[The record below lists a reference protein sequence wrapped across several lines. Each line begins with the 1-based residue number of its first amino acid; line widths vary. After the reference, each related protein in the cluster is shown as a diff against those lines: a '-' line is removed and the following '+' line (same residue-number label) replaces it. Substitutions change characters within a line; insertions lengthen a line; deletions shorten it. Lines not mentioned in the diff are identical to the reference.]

1 MKEEIKYDFNDILIK
16 PNKQGLNSRKQVKPY
31 YYDDMLPIMAA
42 PMDTVVS
49 LENAEIF
56 LKHKIT
62 PIIPR
67 NYTNVNNFNL
77 PFSDK
82 TWFAYG
88 LEEFDETFLN
98 VDKPFKSEKVV
109 NVLIDVANGHM
120 PGILERVKKCKEKYD
135 DKLMLMVGNVAN
147 PETYK
152 LLSEAGADYVRIG
165 IGNGSACLTS
175 QQTGIGYP
183 LASLIKECY
192 ELSLELQKPAY
203 IVADGGFRDYSEI
216 IKALALGADYV
227 MLGSIFN
234 KALESASMEFV
245 LINGGYID
253 IDFYIRTNAPNV
265 VEIMEMNDYPDTYTY
280 MKEEYKKNRLDL
292 YKLYRGMSTKE
303 VQKEWGKNNIRTSEG
318 IKKYQKV
325 EYTLEDWIEN
335 FIDYLCSAM
344 SYTGD
349 KTLYTFRGGPEI
361 IKISDNSYKRFN
373 K

>member
-98 VDKPFKSEKVV
+98 ELEPFNIETKI

-120 PGILERVKKCKEKYD
+120 PGIYERVVKTKEIYG
-135 DKLMLMVGNVAN
+135 DKLVLMVGNIAN
-147 PETYK
+147 PETYR
-152 LLSEAGADYVRIG
+152 LLSDAGADYVRIS
-165 IGNGSACLTS
+165 IGNGNACFVENTMIKTIDGGKEIQNIEVNDLVLTH
-175 QQTGIGYP
+175 TGEYKEVINVTQHNT
-183 LASLIKECY
+183 SENLIKINNTISTLDHKY
-192 ELSLELQKPAY
+192 YVLNKKFKD
-203 IVADGGFRDYSEI
+203 IV
-216 IKALALGADYV
+216 
-227 MLGSIFN
+227 
-234 KALESASMEFV
+234 
-245 LINGGYID
+245 
-253 IDFYIRTNAPNV
+253 
-265 VEIMEMNDYPDTYTY
+265 ND
-280 MKEEYKKNRLDL
+280 E
-292 YKLYRGMSTKE
+292 
-303 VQKEWGKNNIRTSEG
+303 NIH
-318 IKKYQKV
+318 
-325 EYTLEDWIEN
+325 EYTEWISAEKLNNEYFLLEN
-335 FIDYLCSAM
+335 V
-344 SYTGD
+344 
-349 KTLYTFRGGPEI
+349 
-361 IKISDNSYKRFN
+361 
-373 K
+373 

>member
-88 LEEFDETFLN
+88 LKEFDETFLN
-98 VDKPFKSEKVV
+98 ELEPFNIETKI
-109 NVLIDVANGHM
+109 NILIDVANGHM
-120 PGILERVKKCKEKYD
+120 PGIYERVIKTKKMYG

-165 IGNGSACLTS
+165 IGNGSACLTT

-192 ELSLELQKPAY
+192 ELSLELKKPAY

-265 VEIMEMNDYPDTYTY
+265 VEIMEMNDYPNTYTY

-303 VQKEWGKNNIRTSEG
+303 VQKEWGKDTITTSEG